1 MFVSS
6 PYILRFLH
14 VRSLQYVM
22 TKMVTMVMMVWLAD
36 LCDMLHQS
44 SWICLVHPDLLAPH
58 QAGKQHAGGK
68 KIWVLNWE
76 FSLG

>member
-1 MFVSS
+1 
-6 PYILRFLH
+6 
-14 VRSLQYVM
+14 
-22 TKMVTMVMMVWLAD
+22 MVTMVMVVWLAD